1 MVDEKYMK
9 AIINSAGYGSRMG
22 DLTKELPKSL
32 VDVNGKSI
40 IERQIEIFRNNGIKE
55 IIVIIGAN
63 KDKFQLNN
71 VEYVVDENF
80 EKHEQLGGFMEAS
93 KHFRGDMV
101 ISFGDVIVDNNIMRQ
116 VIESTHDIGIAIDL
130 KWEKNYDNRTQ
141 HPRSQADLALIK
153 SNKLIKIKKNLDFIE
168 NHQLGEFLGIMKLSG
183 IGSKKFL
190 DVFERLNSSH
200 EGKFHDAPSF
210 QKAYLTDMID
220 ELIQT
225 NEDVNPIFID
235 GVWFEIDTI
244 EDLENVKEKIS

>member
-1 MVDEKYMK
+1 MK
-9 AIINSAGYGSRMG
+9 AIILSAGYGSRLG
-22 DLTKELPKSL
+22 NLTKELPKSL
-32 VDVNGKSI
+32 VDINGKSI
-40 IERQIEIFRNNGIKE
+40 IERQIETFRNNGIKE
-55 IIVIIGAN
+55 IIVIIGPN
-63 KDKFQLNN
+63 KDKFQLKNI
-71 VEYVVDENF
+71 EYVIDKNF
-80 EKHEQLGGFMEAS
+80 HDHEQLGSLMVAN
-93 KHFRGDMV
+93 KHFQNDVV
-101 ISFGDVIVDNNIMRQ
+101 ISFGDVIVDNKIMKQ
-116 VIESTHDIGIAIDL
+116 VIESTYDMGVAIDL
-130 KWEKNYDNRTQ
+130 NWEKKYENRTQ
-141 HPRSQADLALIK
+141 HPKSEADLVLIK

-225 NEDVNPIFID
+225 NEDVNPIFVD